1 MKTLTILLTDG
12 PYISQY
18 AEIAYRIAAAAAKK
32 YRVNIFLYMDALH
45 IPKIG
50 QRPQVVANAGSL
62 FLDLA
67 QKGVTI
73 RGCPRCGSAR
83 GYDPEHTQDYP
94 DLIKI
99 TSLYDLQA
107 MIAESDRVIA
117 LTR

>member
-18 AEIAYRIAAAAAKK
+18 AETAYWIASAALKK

-45 IPKIG
+45 IPKTG
-50 QRPQVVANAGSL
+50 QRPQVVANAGEL

-67 QKGVTI
+67 RKGVTI

-83 GYDPEHTQDYP
+83 GYTPENNRDYP

-99 TSLYDLQA
+99 SSLYDLQA
-107 MIAESDRVIA
+107 MIAESDKVIA